1 MSKQKTFPFKV
12 PEDYFDSLPGRLE
25 ERIASMEAEQVPVR
39 RLRKARVGIAIA
51 ATLAAMA
58 LITLPLVRMLSPT
71 GAQEDDFVEI
81 ALLDGAGLF
90 ASDYEMAAY
99 LEGSEST
106 MDDDDAYLSQAI
118 EYLASADVEMD
129 LIFE

>member
-1 MSKQKTFPFKV
+1 MSKQKTNPFKV

-39 RLRKARVGIAIA
+39 RLHKVRVGIAIA
-51 ATLAAMA
+51 ATLGA
-58 LITLPLVRMLSPT
+58 LALVTFPLVRMLSPAS
-71 GAQEDDFVEI
+71 AQEDGFVEI
-81 ALLDGAGLF
+81 ALLEGAGLF
-90 ASDYEMAAY
+90 ASDYELAAY
-99 LEGSEST
+99 LEDT
-106 MDDDDAYLSQAI
+106 AMDDDDAFLSQAI

>member
-1 MSKQKTFPFKV
+1 MSKQKTNPFKV

-39 RLRKARVGIAIA
+39 RLHKARIGIAIA
-51 ATLAAMA
+51 ASLAALA
-58 LITLPLVRMLSPT
+58 LVTFPLVRMLSPAN
-71 GAQEDDFVEI
+71 AQEDGFVEI
-81 ALLDGAGLF
+81 ALLDGAGFF
-90 ASDYEMAAY
+90 ASDYELAAY
-99 LEGSEST
+99 LEDTS
-106 MDDDDAYLSQAI
+106 MDDNDAFLSQAI

>member
-1 MSKQKTFPFKV
+1 MSKQKTNPFKV
-12 PEDYFDSLPGRLE
+12 PEDYFDTLHGRLE

-39 RLRKARVGIAIA
+39 RLHKVRIGIAIA

-58 LITLPLVRMLSPT
+58 LVTFPLVRMLSPA
-71 GAQEDDFVEI
+71 GAQEDAFVEI

-90 ASDYEMAAY
+90 ANDYELAAY
-99 LEGSEST
+99 LEESS
-106 MDDDDAYLSQAI
+106 MDDNDAFLSQAI